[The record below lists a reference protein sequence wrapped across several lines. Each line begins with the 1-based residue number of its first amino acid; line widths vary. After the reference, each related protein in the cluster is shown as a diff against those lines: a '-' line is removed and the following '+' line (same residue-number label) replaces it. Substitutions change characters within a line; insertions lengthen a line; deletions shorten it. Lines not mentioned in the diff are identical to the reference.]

1 MAWDSS
7 EVREI
12 LRMIETE
19 HLDVRAVT
27 MGVSLRDTA
36 AETLDRTCG
45 RVYEKLM
52 RSAHALVATARSV
65 EADYAVPI
73 TNKRISVTPMALVT
87 EPSRATRVVEAAVT
101 LDRAAGELGV
111 DYIGGF
117 SALVEKGMTAGDRAL
132 IESIPEALAVTR
144 RVCSSVNV
152 ATTRAGINGD
162 AVLIMG
168 RVIKELAERT
178 SSEGGIG
185 CAKLCTFGNI
195 PDDNPFVAGAMH
207 GLGEGECVINVGCSG
222 PGVVL
227 SALRRLRASGER
239 MDLSTIADTIKRMAF
254 KVTRAGEL
262 IGREVARRMNDQ
274 MSAATSSASSR
285 SRSGGAAGGEPLQ
298 VRFGIVDL
306 SLAPSPVVGDSV
318 AEILEEMGLERA
330 GAPGTVAALA
340 LLTDA
345 VKKGG
350 VMASSH
356 VGGLSGA
363 FIPVSEDAR
372 MVDAVRV
379 GALSLEMLEAM
390 SAVCSVG
397 LDMVAVP
404 GDTSAETLAAIVAD
418 EIAIGVFN
426 NKATA
431 VRIIPVPGKRAGES
445 VVYGGLLGEAIVQ
458 QVSRFRSDGFITL
471 GGRIPAPLLALR
483 N

>member
-27 MGVSLRDTA
+27 MGISLRDTA
-36 AETLDRTCG
+36 AESLDRTCA

-52 RSAHALVATARSV
+52 STASALVATARSV

-87 EPSRATRVVEAAVT
+87 EPSRATRVVEAAAV

-132 IESIPEALAVTR
+132 VESIPEALAVTR

-152 ATTRAGINGD
+152 ATTRAGINAD

-178 SSEGGIG
+178 APEGGIG

-227 SALRRLRASGER
+227 SALRRLRASGDPR
-239 MDLSTIADTIKRMAF
+239 DMSTVADTIKRMAF

-262 IGREVARRMNDQ
+262 IGREVARR
-274 MSAATSSASSR
+274 AR
-285 SRSGGAAGGEPLQ
+285 SR
-298 VRFGIVDL
+298 RW
-306 SLAPSPVVGDSV
+306 
-318 AEILEEMGLERA
+318 R
-330 GAPGTVAALA
+330 
-340 LLTDA
+340 
-345 VKKGG
+345 
-350 VMASSH
+350 
-356 VGGLSGA
+356 
-363 FIPVSEDAR
+363 
-372 MVDAVRV
+372 
-379 GALSLEMLEAM
+379 
-390 SAVCSVG
+390 C
-397 LDMVAVP
+397 
-404 GDTSAETLAAIVAD
+404 
-418 EIAIGVFN
+418 
-426 NKATA
+426 
-431 VRIIPVPGKRAGES
+431 
-445 VVYGGLLGEAIVQ
+445 
-458 QVSRFRSDGFITL
+458 
-471 GGRIPAPLLALR
+471 
-483 N
+483 

>member
-1 MAWDSS
+1 MAWDSG

-12 LRMIETE
+12 LRMIEAE

-27 MGVSLRDTA
+27 MGISLRDTA
-36 AETLDRTCG
+36 AESLERTCA

-52 RSAHALVATARSV
+52 RAASALVSTAEAV

-117 SALVEKGMTAGDRAL
+117 SALVEKAMTSGDRAL
-132 IESIPEALAVTR
+132 VDSIPEALAVTK

-162 AVLIMG
+162 AVLVMG
-168 RVIKELAERT
+168 RVIKDLAERT
-178 SSEGGIG
+178 AREGGIG
-185 CAKLCTFGNI
+185 CAKLCTFANI

-227 SALRRLRASGER
+227 SALKRLRASGEP
-239 MDLSTIADTIKRMAF
+239 MNLSTIADTIKRMAF

-262 IGREVARRMNDQ
+262 IGREVARRLD
-274 MSAATSSASSR
+274 AAAR
-285 SRSGGAAGGEPLQ
+285 GGNGAGELR

-306 SLAPSPVVGDSV
+306 SLAPTPAVGDSV
-318 AEILEEMGLERA
+318 AEILEEMGLERV

-340 LLTDA
+340 MLTDA

-372 MVDAVRV
+372 MVEAVRV
-379 GALSLEMLEAM
+379 GALSLESLEAM

-431 VRIIPVPGKRAGES
+431 VRIIPVPGKKAGES

-458 QVSRFRSDGFITL
+458 PVSRFRSDRFITL

>member
-1 MAWDSS
+1 MAWDSG

-27 MGVSLRDTA
+27 MGISLRDTA
-36 AETLDRTCG
+36 AESLERTCA

-52 RSAHALVATARSV
+52 RAASALVSTAAAV

-117 SALVEKGMTAGDRAL
+117 SALVEKAMTSGDRAL
-132 IESIPEALAVTR
+132 VDSIPEALAVTK

-178 SSEGGIG
+178 AREGGIG
-185 CAKLCTFGNI
+185 CAKLCTFANI

-227 SALRRLRASGER
+227 SALKRLRASGEP
-239 MDLSTIADTIKRMAF
+239 MNLSTVADTIKRMAF

-262 IGREVARRMNDQ
+262 IGREVARRLN
-274 MSAATSSASSR
+274 AAVA
-285 SRSGGAAGGEPLQ
+285 GGAGELR

-306 SLAPSPVVGDSV
+306 SLAPTPAVGDSV
-318 AEILEEMGLERA
+318 AEILEEMGLERT

-372 MVDAVRV
+372 MVEAARV
-379 GALSLEMLEAM
+379 GALSLESLEAM

-431 VRIIPVPGKRAGES
+431 VRIIPVPGKNAGES

-458 QVSRFRSDGFITL
+458 PVSRFRSDGFITL

>member
-1 MAWDSS
+1 MAWDSG

-12 LRMIETE
+12 LRMIEAE

-27 MGVSLRDTA
+27 MGISLRDTA
-36 AETLDRTCG
+36 AESLERTCA

-52 RSAHALVATARSV
+52 RAASALVSTAEAV

-101 LDRAAGELGV
+101 LDRAAAELGV

-117 SALVEKGMTAGDRAL
+117 SALVEKAMTAGDRAL
-132 IESIPEALAVTR
+132 VDSIPEALAVTK

-168 RVIKELAERT
+168 RVIKDLAERT
-178 SSEGGIG
+178 AREGGIG
-185 CAKLCTFGNI
+185 CAKLCTFANI

-227 SALRRLRASGER
+227 SALKRLRASGEP
-239 MDLSTIADTIKRMAF
+239 MNLSTVADTIKRMAF

-262 IGREVARRMNDQ
+262 IGREVARRLN
-274 MSAATSSASSR
+274 AAVSS
-285 SRSGGAAGGEPLQ
+285 GPGELR

-306 SLAPSPVVGDSV
+306 SLAPTPAVGDSV

-372 MVDAVRV
+372 MVEAARV
-379 GALSLEMLEAM
+379 GALSIESLEAM

-404 GDTSAETLAAIVAD
+404 GDTSAETLAAIIAD

-431 VRIIPVPGKRAGES
+431 VRIIPVPGKKAGES

-458 QVSRFRSDGFITL
+458 PVSRFRSDRFITL

>member
-1 MAWDSS
+1 MAWDSG

-12 LRMIETE
+12 LRMIEAE

-27 MGVSLRDTA
+27 MGISLRDTA
-36 AETLDRTCG
+36 AESLERTCA

-52 RSAHALVATARSV
+52 RAASALVSTAEAV

-117 SALVEKGMTAGDRAL
+117 SALVEKAMTSGDRAL
-132 IESIPEALAVTR
+132 VDSIPEALAVTK

-162 AVLIMG
+162 AVLVMG
-168 RVIKELAERT
+168 RVIKDLAERT
-178 SSEGGIG
+178 AREGGIG
-185 CAKLCTFGNI
+185 CAKLCTFANI

-227 SALRRLRASGER
+227 SALKRLRASGEP
-239 MDLSTIADTIKRMAF
+239 MNLSTIADTIKRMAF

-262 IGREVARRMNDQ
+262 IGREVARRLD
-274 MSAATSSASSR
+274 AAAR
-285 SRSGGAAGGEPLQ
+285 GGNGAGELR

-306 SLAPSPVVGDSV
+306 SLAPTPAVGDSV
-318 AEILEEMGLERA
+318 AEILEEMGLERV
-330 GAPGTVAALA
+330 GAPGTIAALA
-340 LLTDA
+340 MLTDA

-372 MVDAVRV
+372 MVEAVRV
-379 GALSLEMLEAM
+379 GALSLESLEAM

-431 VRIIPVPGKRAGES
+431 VRIIPVPGKSAGDS

-458 QVSRFRSDGFITL
+458 PVSRFRSDRFITL

>member
-1 MAWDSS
+1 VAWDSS

-12 LRMIETE
+12 LRMIENE

-27 MGVSLRDTA
+27 LGVSLRDTA
-36 AETLDRTCG
+36 SESLDRTCT

-52 RSAHALVATARSV
+52 RAAASLVSTAQSV

-73 TNKRISVTPMALVT
+73 TNKRVSVTPMALVT
-87 EPSRATRVVEAAVT
+87 EASRAPRVVEAALV

-117 SALVEKGMTAGDRAL
+117 SALVEKAMTAGDRAL
-132 IESIPEALAVTR
+132 LDSIPEALATTR

-162 AVLIMG
+162 AVLMMG
-168 RVIKELAERT
+168 RIVKELAERT
-178 SSEGGIG
+178 AAQGGIG

-207 GLGEGECVINVGCSG
+207 GVGEGECVVNVGCSG

-227 SALRRLRASGER
+227 SALRRQRASGEP
-239 MDLSTIADTIKRMAF
+239 MNLSTIADTVKRMAF

-262 IGREVARRMNDQ
+262 IGREVARRMN
-274 MSAATSSASSR
+274 AAPA
-285 SRSGGAAGGEPLQ
+285 GGARSAIP

-306 SLAPSPVVGDSV
+306 SLAPSPAIGDSV
-318 AEILEEMGLERA
+318 GEILEEMGLERP
-330 GAPGTVAALA
+330 GAPGTIAALA

-372 MVDAVRV
+372 MVEAVRA
-379 GALSLEMLEAM
+379 GALSIEMMHAM

-404 GDTSAETLAAIVAD
+404 GDTSAETLAAIIAD

-445 VVYGGLLGEAIVQ
+445 VIYGGLLGEAIVQ
-458 QVSRFRSDGFITL
+458 PVSRFSSDRFITL

>member
-1 MAWDSS
+1 MAWDSG

-27 MGVSLRDTA
+27 MGISLRDTA
-36 AETLDRTCG
+36 AESLERTCA

-52 RSAHALVATARSV
+52 RSASALVSTAQAV

-101 LDRAAGELGV
+101 LDRAASELGV

-117 SALVEKGMTAGDRAL
+117 SALVEKAMTAGDRAL
-132 IESIPEALAVTR
+132 VDSIPEALAVTK

-168 RVIKELAERT
+168 RVIKDLAERT
-178 SSEGGIG
+178 AREGGIG
-185 CAKLCTFGNI
+185 CAKLCTFANI

-227 SALRRLRASGER
+227 SALKRLRASGEP
-239 MDLSTIADTIKRMAF
+239 MNLSTVADTIKRMAF

-262 IGREVARRMNDQ
+262 IGREVARRMN
-274 MSAATSSASSR
+274 T
-285 SRSGGAAGGEPLQ
+285 AAGGGSGGDAGVR

-306 SLAPSPVVGDSV
+306 SLAPTPAVGDSV
-318 AEILEEMGLERA
+318 AEILEEMGLERT

-340 LLTDA
+340 MLTDA

-379 GALSLEMLEAM
+379 GALSLESLVAM

-404 GDTSAETLAAIVAD
+404 GDTSAETLAAIIAD

-431 VRIIPVPGKRAGES
+431 VRIIPVPGKAAGES

-458 QVSRFRSDGFITL
+458 PVSRFRSDRFITL

>member
-1 MAWDSS
+1 
-7 EVREI
+7 
-12 LRMIETE
+12 
-19 HLDVRAVT
+19 
-27 MGVSLRDTA
+27 
-36 AETLDRTCG
+36 
-45 RVYEKLM
+45 
-52 RSAHALVATARSV
+52 
-65 EADYAVPI
+65 
-73 TNKRISVTPMALVT
+73 
-87 EPSRATRVVEAAVT
+87 
-101 LDRAAGELGV
+101 
-111 DYIGGF
+111 
-117 SALVEKGMTAGDRAL
+117 MTK
-132 IESIPEALAVTR
+132 

-162 AVLIMG
+162 AVLVMG
-168 RVIKELAERT
+168 RVIKDLAERT
-178 SSEGGIG
+178 AREGGIG
-185 CAKLCTFGNI
+185 CAKLCTFANI

-227 SALRRLRASGER
+227 SALKRLRASGEP
-239 MDLSTIADTIKRMAF
+239 MNLSTIADTIKRMAF

-262 IGREVARRMNDQ
+262 IGREVARRLD
-274 MSAATSSASSR
+274 AAARGGNGAASCACASASSICRWRPRRPSAIRWRR
-285 SRSGGAAGGEPLQ
+285 SSRRWAWSASA
-298 VRFGIVDL
+298 R
-306 SLAPSPVVGDSV
+306 
-318 AEILEEMGLERA
+318 
-330 GAPGTVAALA
+330 PGTVAALA
-340 LLTDA
+340 MLTDA

-372 MVDAVRV
+372 MVEAVRV
-379 GALSLEMLEAM
+379 GALSLESLEAM

-431 VRIIPVPGKRAGES
+431 VRIIPVPGKSAGES

-458 QVSRFRSDGFITL
+458 PVSRFSSDRFITL

>member
-1 MAWDSS
+1 MAWDSG

-12 LRMIETE
+12 LRMIEAE

-27 MGVSLRDTA
+27 MGISLRDTA
-36 AETLDRTCG
+36 AESLERTCA

-52 RSAHALVATARSV
+52 RAASALVSTAEAV

-87 EPSRATRVVEAAVT
+87 EPSRATRVVDAAVT

-117 SALVEKGMTAGDRAL
+117 SALVEKAMTSGDRAL
-132 IESIPEALAVTR
+132 VDSIPEALAVTK

-168 RVIKELAERT
+168 RVIKDLAERT
-178 SSEGGIG
+178 AREGGIG
-185 CAKLCTFGNI
+185 CAKLCTFANI

-227 SALRRLRASGER
+227 SALKRLRASGEP
-239 MDLSTIADTIKRMAF
+239 MNLSTVADTIKRMAF

-262 IGREVARRMNDQ
+262 IGREVARRLN
-274 MSAATSSASSR
+274 AAVSS
-285 SRSGGAAGGEPLQ
+285 GPGELR

-306 SLAPSPVVGDSV
+306 SLAPTPAVGDSV

-372 MVDAVRV
+372 MVEAARV
-379 GALSLEMLEAM
+379 GALSIESLEAM

-404 GDTSAETLAAIVAD
+404 GDTSAETLAAIIAD

-431 VRIIPVPGKRAGES
+431 VRIIPVPGKKAGES

-458 QVSRFRSDGFITL
+458 PVSRFRSDRFITL

>member
-1 MAWDSS
+1 
-7 EVREI
+7 
-12 LRMIETE
+12 
-19 HLDVRAVT
+19 
-27 MGVSLRDTA
+27 MGISLRDTA
-36 AETLDRTCG
+36 SESLDRTCA

-52 RSAHALVATARSV
+52 RSASALVATAQAV

-87 EPSRATRVVEAAVT
+87 EPSRAPRVVEAAVT

-117 SALVEKGMTAGDRAL
+117 SALVEKAMTSGDRAL
-132 IESIPEALAVTR
+132 IDSIPEALAVTK

-162 AVLIMG
+162 AVLSMG

-178 SSEGGIG
+178 AREGGIG
-185 CAKLCTFGNI
+185 CAKLCTFANI

-227 SALRRLRASGER
+227 SALKRLRASGEP
-239 MDLSTIADTIKRMAF
+239 MDLSTIAETVKRMAF

-262 IGREVARRMNDQ
+262 IGREVARRMDGDV
-274 MSAATSSASSR
+274 R
-285 SRSGGAAGGEPLQ
+285 

-306 SLAPSPVVGDSV
+306 SLAPTPAVGDSV
-318 AEILEEMGLERA
+318 AEIIEEMGIERI

-340 LLTDA
+340 MLTDA

-379 GALSLEMLEAM
+379 GALSLEGLEAM

-404 GDTSAETLAAIVAD
+404 GDTSAETLAAIIAD

-431 VRIIPVPGKRAGES
+431 VRIIPVPGKSAGES

-458 QVSRFRSDGFITL
+458 PVSRFSSDRFITL

>member
-1 MAWDSS
+1 VDGAHGERLMAWDSG

-27 MGVSLRDTA
+27 MGISLRDTA
-36 AETLDRTCG
+36 SESLERTCA

-52 RSAHALVATARSV
+52 RSASALVATAQAV

-87 EPSRATRVVEAAVT
+87 EPSRAPRVVEAAVA

-132 IESIPEALAVTR
+132 IDSIPEALATTR

-168 RVIKELAERT
+168 RVIKELAQRT
-178 SSEGGIG
+178 AREGGIG
-185 CAKLCTFGNI
+185 CAKLCTFANI

-227 SALRRLRASGER
+227 SALRRLRASGEP
-239 MDLSTIADTIKRMAF
+239 MNLSTVADTIKRMAF

-262 IGREVARRMNDQ
+262 IGREVARRMN
-274 MSAATSSASSR
+274 AAAGGSGG
-285 SRSGGAAGGEPLQ
+285 RSGGHDDIK

-318 AEILEEMGLERA
+318 AEILEEMGLERP

-379 GALSLEMLEAM
+379 GALSLASLEAM

-426 NKATA
+426 NKTTA
-431 VRIIPVPGKRAGES
+431 VRIIPVPGKSAGES

-458 QVSRFRSDGFITL
+458 PVGAFGSDRFITL

>member
-1 MAWDSS
+1 MAWDSG

-12 LRMIETE
+12 LRMIEAE

-27 MGVSLRDTA
+27 MGISLRDTA
-36 AETLDRTCG
+36 AESLERTCA

-52 RSAHALVATARSV
+52 RSASALVSTAQAV

-117 SALVEKGMTAGDRAL
+117 SALVEKGMTSGDRAL
-132 IESIPEALAVTR
+132 VNSIAESLAVTK

-168 RVIKELAERT
+168 RVIKDLAERT
-178 SSEGGIG
+178 AREGGIG
-185 CAKLCTFGNI
+185 CAKLCTFANI

-227 SALRRLRASGER
+227 SALKRLRASGEP
-239 MDLSTIADTIKRMAF
+239 MNLTTVADTIKRMAF

-262 IGREVARRMNDQ
+262 IGREVARRMN
-274 MSAATSSASSR
+274 AAVSSGP
-285 SRSGGAAGGEPLQ
+285 GGDGGVH

-306 SLAPSPVVGDSV
+306 SLAPTPAVGDSV
-318 AEILEEMGLERA
+318 AEILEEMGLERI

-340 LLTDA
+340 MLTDA

-379 GALSLEMLEAM
+379 GALSLESLEAM

-431 VRIIPVPGKRAGES
+431 VRIIPVPGKKAGES

-458 QVSRFRSDGFITL
+458 QVSRFRSDRFITL

>member
-1 MAWDSS
+1 MAWDSG

-27 MGVSLRDTA
+27 MGFSLRDTA
-36 AETLDRTCG
+36 AESLERTCA

-52 RSAHALVATARSV
+52 RAASALVSTAEAV

-87 EPSRATRVVEAAVT
+87 EPSRASRVVEAAVT

-117 SALVEKGMTAGDRAL
+117 SALVEKAMTSGDRAL
-132 IESIPEALAVTR
+132 VDSIPEALAVTK

-168 RVIKELAERT
+168 RVIKDLAERT
-178 SSEGGIG
+178 AREGGIG
-185 CAKLCTFGNI
+185 CAKLCTFANI

-227 SALRRLRASGER
+227 SALKRLRASGEPR
-239 MDLSTIADTIKRMAF
+239 NLSTVADTIKRMAF

-262 IGREVARRMNDQ
+262 IGREVARRMN
-274 MSAATSSASSR
+274 A
-285 SRSGGAAGGEPLQ
+285 AAGGGPGDLR

-306 SLAPSPVVGDSV
+306 SLAPTPAVGDSV
-318 AEILEEMGLERA
+318 AEILEEMGLERT

-372 MVDAVRV
+372 MVEAARV
-379 GALSLEMLEAM
+379 GALSLESLEAM

-431 VRIIPVPGKRAGES
+431 VRIIPVPGKKAGES

-458 QVSRFRSDGFITL
+458 PVSRFRSDGFITL